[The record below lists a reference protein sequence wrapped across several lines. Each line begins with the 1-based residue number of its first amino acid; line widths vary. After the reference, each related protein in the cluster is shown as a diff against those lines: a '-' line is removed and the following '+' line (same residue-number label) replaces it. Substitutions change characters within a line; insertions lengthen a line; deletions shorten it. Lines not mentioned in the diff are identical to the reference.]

1 MKIVSIVGNKNS
13 GKTSLTTKLIR
24 ELTKRGYNVA
34 SVKHSHHNIE
44 MDKPN
49 TDTWRHKQA
58 GANLVVGIGSTT
70 FFNVKE
76 EYDLNR
82 ILYLIKH
89 LGNFD
94 FVIIEGF
101 KKYNYPK
108 IATSPEI
115 VDEYTIK
122 EVNSFEADYEMINE
136 LADLIEERGHDIVDT
151 LFLNTCGHNNGEE
164 IAHEILKGNI
174 KTDELDEVYSYLSIN
189 NKIIGLNRFVSDYI
203 KQTLV
208 GIINSLHIKEYG
220 VDSVDKI
227 ELLINNEEKIV
238 DSSIK
243 KSDITINSEKIEIN
257 KFVKSI
263 VANSIIGIVKSLQTN
278 KKAENIQIDIENI
291 ENNDIYNANVSLII
305 NDEIIKINEFVKGI
319 LKESIFGILK
329 TLHIDDEIK
338 DVKIDV
344 EIE

>member
-1 MKIVSIVGNKNS
+1 M
-13 GKTSLTTKLIR
+13 IR
-24 ELTKRGYNVA
+24 GEIWK
-34 SVKHSHHNIE
+34 
-44 MDKPN
+44 
-49 TDTWRHKQA
+49 
-58 GANLVVGIGSTT
+58 
-70 FFNVKE
+70 
-76 EYDLNR
+76 
-82 ILYLIKH
+82 
-89 LGNFD
+89 D
-94 FVIIEGF
+94 FF
-101 KKYNYPK
+101 KKV
-108 IATSPEI
+108 I
-115 VDEYTIK
+115 VPVLLTA
-122 EVNSFEADYEMINE
+122 F
-136 LADLIEERGHDIVDT
+136 
-151 LFLNTCGHNNGEE
+151 CGHNNGEE

>member
-1 MKIVSIVGNKNS
+1 
-13 GKTSLTTKLIR
+13 
-24 ELTKRGYNVA
+24 
-34 SVKHSHHNIE
+34 
-44 MDKPN
+44 
-49 TDTWRHKQA
+49 
-58 GANLVVGIGSTT
+58 
-70 FFNVKE
+70 
-76 EYDLNR
+76 
-82 ILYLIKH
+82 
-89 LGNFD
+89 
-94 FVIIEGF
+94 
-101 KKYNYPK
+101 
-108 IATSPEI
+108 
-115 VDEYTIK
+115 
-122 EVNSFEADYEMINE
+122 MINE
-136 LADLIEERGHDIVDT
+136 LADLIEEKGHDIVDT

>member
-136 LADLIEERGHDIVDT
+136 LADLIEEKGHDIVDT

-164 IAHEILKGNI
+164 IAHEIRNGNI
-174 KTDELDEVYSYLSIN
+174 KTDELDDVHSYLSVN
-189 NKIIGLNRFVSDYI
+189 DKVIGLNRFVSDYI

-208 GIINSLHIKEYG
+208 GIINSLHTKEYG
-220 VDSVDKI
+220 VDTVDKI
-227 ELLINNEEKIV
+227 EVLINDKEKI
-238 DSSIK
+238 DSAIK
-243 KSDITINSEKIEIN
+243 KSDIIINGEKIEIN
-257 KFVKSI
+257 EFVKSI

-278 KKAENIQIDIENI
+278 EKAKNIQIDIEN
-291 ENNDIYNANVSLII
+291 NNIYNANVSLII

>member
-136 LADLIEERGHDIVDT
+136 LADLIEEKGHDIVDT

-164 IAHEILKGNI
+164 IAHS
-174 KTDELDEVYSYLSIN
+174 LDR
-189 NKIIGLNRFVSDYI
+189 K
-203 KQTLV
+203 
-208 GIINSLHIKEYG
+208 
-220 VDSVDKI
+220 SV
-227 ELLINNEEKIV
+227 V
-238 DSSIK
+238 
-243 KSDITINSEKIEIN
+243 
-257 KFVKSI
+257 
-263 VANSIIGIVKSLQTN
+263 
-278 KKAENIQIDIENI
+278 
-291 ENNDIYNANVSLII
+291 
-305 NDEIIKINEFVKGI
+305 
-319 LKESIFGILK
+319 
-329 TLHIDDEIK
+329 
-338 DVKIDV
+338 
-344 EIE
+344 